1 MLTEVQTRL
10 VIHVSERTAREF
22 AYIVRTGVATLVGRD
37 LGHFSAETNA
47 LLKEI
52 GGLAS
57 SQVVT
62 GRQGRAGGGARRD
75 DEHMTLT
82 RKQAADRL
90 GISLSTLDR
99 RTRSGRIS
107 ALRDGGIVRYRR
119 DVLDAYLDQEVADG
133 DQ

>member
-1 MLTEVQTRL
+1 MQTRL
-10 VIHVSERTAREF
+10 VIHVTERTAREF
-22 AYIVRTGVATLVGRD
+22 AYIVSTGVAALVGQDR
-37 LGHFSAETNA
+37 GHFSAETSA

-57 SQVVT
+57 SPVVT
-62 GRQGRAGGGARRD
+62 GRQTRAGSDPRRD
-75 DEHMTLT
+75 DEHMTFT

-99 RTRSGRIS
+99 RTRSGQIA
-107 ALRDGGIVRYRR
+107 ALRDGRIVRYRR
-119 DVLDAYLDQEVADG
+119 DALDAYLDQEVPNG